1 MEKKNPLIAGLLNA
15 LVPGFGNYYV
25 NKNLKGFIM
34 TLIACAIL
42 IFLAITLGT
51 AIQDIKNSTLLTGLC
66 PVALVLVILVPLFL
80 KGMQLARIHNANMDN
95 TARFNESRQS
105 MQGTQQAKLDQAKKM
120 RDEGLISKEE
130 YDKKKD
136 KMDDE
141 KSIG

>member
-15 LVPGFGNYYV
+15 FVPGFGNYYV
-25 NKNLKGFIM
+25 DKNLKGFIL
-34 TLIACAIL
+34 TLISCVVL

-51 AIQDIKNSTLLTGLC
+51 AIQDIKNSTLLSGLC

-80 KGMQLARIHNANMDN
+80 KGMQLARTHNANIDN

-105 MQGTQQAKLDQAKKM
+105 MKGTQQAKLDQARKM

-130 YDKKKD
+130 YDQKKD
-136 KMDDE
+136 KMDGE
-141 KSIG
+141 KKSG

>member
-1 MEKKNPLIAGLLNA
+1 MEKKNTLIAGLLNA

-25 NKNLKGFIM
+25 NKNLKGFVM

-80 KGMQLARIHNANMDN
+80 QGMKLARNHNSGIDS

-105 MQGTQQAKLDQAKKM
+105 MKGTQQAKLDQAKKM

-130 YDKKKD
+130 YDQKKD
-136 KMDDE
+136 KLDGE
-141 KSIG
+141 KKSG